1 MTDLERKSAE
11 ARKTEE
17 SPKRSSKEAA
27 AAAALTEELEVRVD
41 REPKSKLREEVLLL
55 EETLEAAIGADL
67 PWGLNPKSVAKRPS
81 KSFIVRERDMVCGG
95 ILRRTVDPPRE
106 STVRGEQRT
115 SEDTKNGRIESHFFI
130 FSVLKNFCFDETRVP
145 QILILAILGSNHV
158 MDSCP
163 GLQELLITHSLGF
176 NFLNLTLLDS
186 FYNGILLA
194 GFAGFKKERNKSLS
208 YYVFPLGLIFFYNL
222 ENSYFNFHT

>member
-1 MTDLERKSAE
+1 MSKTGPSLTGLERKSAE

-17 SPKRSSKEAA
+17 ESPKRSSREV
-27 AAAALTEELEVRVD
+27 AAALTEELEAPRAD

-55 EETLEAAIGADL
+55 LEEEEDLDAAIGADL

-158 MDSCP
+158 MDLCQGS
-163 GLQELLITHSLGF
+163 
-176 NFLNLTLLDS
+176 TLD
-186 FYNGILLA
+186 F
-194 GFAGFKKERNKSLS
+194 
-208 YYVFPLGLIFFYNL
+208 
-222 ENSYFNFHT
+222 